1 MIQQND
7 QTTTAVIQR
16 GTGDDRQ
23 CLDTIWGFIPKNI
36 LYSFPLINSSTM
48 QSQVNVNSLIE
59 IWSKIELMIQDD

>member
-23 CLDTIWGFIPKNI
+23 CLDTLWGFIAENI

-48 QSQVNVNSLIE
+48 QTHVNSLIE
-59 IWSKIELMIQDD
+59 I